1 MKTWTLSV
9 RLNNL
14 FSCDILDS
22 VFENSHVL
30 LCLAESSYAIGTTIG
45 CLLATPS
52 MTFLGRR
59 GTTLFI
65 TCTSYLVGF
74 ALITFGFNVLMILV
88 GRVLTG
94 IGLGVTL
101 SVPMVYI
108 VEIVDPKMV
117 SVLGVVPNLFAQVG
131 ILATYVMGIYFSW
144 KALALASKLPKNI
157 TPM

>member
-1 MKTWTLSV
+1 M
-9 RLNNL
+9 
-14 FSCDILDS
+14 
-22 VFENSHVL
+22 
-30 LCLAESSYAIGTTIG
+30 TI
-45 CLLATPS
+45 
-52 MTFLGRR
+52 LGRR

-74 ALITFGFNVLMILV
+74 GLITLGWDVLTILI

-117 SVLGVVPNLFAQVG
+117 SVLGVVPNLFCQLG
-131 ILATYVMGIYFSW
+131 ILSTYAMGIFFDW
-144 KALALASKLPKNI
+144 KTLALASK
-157 TPM
+157 